1 MSKAWKIVFLSL
13 LSIVVISLL
22 YLSTF
27 KLKEVEVSGCEVV
40 NEQDVLDAI
49 SNYTKSDNTVLIY
62 LKNKIKP
69 IESLRFVAKMDIEIV
84 SRNKL

>member
-49 SNYTKSDNTVLIY
+49 SNYTKH
-62 LKNKIKP
+62 P
-69 IESLRFVAKMDIEIV
+69 
-84 SRNKL
+84 